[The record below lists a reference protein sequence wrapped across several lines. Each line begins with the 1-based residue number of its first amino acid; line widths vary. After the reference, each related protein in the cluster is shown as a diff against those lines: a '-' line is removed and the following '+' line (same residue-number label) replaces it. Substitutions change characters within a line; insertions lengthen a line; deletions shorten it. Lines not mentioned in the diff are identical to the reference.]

1 MDFRILG
8 PLEVSADEGTL
19 DPGTRKRRALLA
31 LLLLDAN
38 RVVSAERLIG
48 ALWDDEPPSSAR
60 KALQVYV
67 SQLRKV
73 VGKDRLVTQHPG
85 YLMRVKP
92 DELDLE
98 RFERL
103 RSEGELDAALA
114 LWRGPPLSDVAEDRF
129 AQGER
134 ARLEEL

>member
-8 PLEVSADEGTL
+8 PLEVSADERTL
-19 DPGTRKRRALLA
+19 DLGARKQRALLA

-73 VGKDRLVTQHPG
+73 VGKDRLVTQQPG
-85 YLMRVKP
+85 YLIRVKP

-103 RSEGELDAALA
+103 RVEGELDAAL
-114 LWRGPPLSDVAEDRF
+114 
-129 AQGER
+129 
-134 ARLEEL
+134 